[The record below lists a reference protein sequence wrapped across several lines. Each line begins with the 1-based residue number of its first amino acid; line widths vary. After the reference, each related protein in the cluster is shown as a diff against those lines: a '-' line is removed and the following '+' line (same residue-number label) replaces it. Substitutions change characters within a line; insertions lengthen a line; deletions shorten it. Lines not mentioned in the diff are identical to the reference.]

1 MGFVNFFKKQFIS
14 TIEWNEH
21 GDGVLAFKYP
31 MHDNEVENGGQLT
44 VRETQAAM
52 FVNEGEIADVFGPG
66 LHLLTTKNLP
76 LLTDFKNWD
85 KGFSSPFKS
94 DVYFFSLREQVNQR
108 WGSQQPI
115 AIRDKELGPIR
126 VRAFGSFSYRIND
139 PKLFYKKL
147 SGSREIYSTEDLEG
161 QLRAAIITSI
171 SSFFG
176 SAEVAFFDMA
186 ANQTKFSEL
195 LKTTLLKPFS
205 DYGLELCN
213 FYVQSISL
221 PDEVQAQI
229 DKLASM
235 RMTGDLQ
242 KFAQFQGASSI
253 PIAAAN
259 PGGLAGAGVAMGLG
273 LSVAQSMGQSMG
285 GASSMGSATSSSE
298 DAGQAMQKLSQL
310 HDLLQK
316 NVITQAEFDAKK
328 VDLLKKIT

>member
-1 MGFVNFFKKQFIS
+1 MGFVSFFKKQFVS

-31 MHDNEVENGGQLT
+31 MHDNEIQNGAQLT

-52 FVNEGEIADVFGPG
+52 FANEGQIADLFGPG
-66 LHLLTTKNLP
+66 LHSITTKNLP
-76 LLTDFKNWD
+76 MLTDVKNWT

-94 DVYFFSLREQVNQR
+94 DVYYFSLREQVNQR

-115 AIRDKELGPIR
+115 SIRDKELGPIR
-126 VRAFGSFSYRIND
+126 VRAFGSYSYRIND
-139 PKLFYKKL
+139 PRVFFKKL
-147 SGSREIYSTEDLEG
+147 SGSREIYSTEDLDG
-161 QLRAAIITSI
+161 QLRGLIITTL

-176 SAEVAFFDMA
+176 KAEVSFFDMA
-186 ANQTKFSEL
+186 ANQSQFSET
-195 LKTTLLKPFS
+195 LKTTLSQPFA

-242 KFAQFQGASSI
+242 KFAQYQGASSI

-259 PGGLAGAGVAMGLG
+259 TGGSAGAGAGLGIGVAMGQTMMAAG
-273 LSVAQSMGQSMG
+273 
-285 GASSMGSATSSSE
+285 SSSLTE
-298 DAGQAMQKLSQL
+298 DPIQKLTQL
-310 HDLLQK
+310 HELLQK

-328 VDLLKKIT
+328 ADLLKKVT

>member
-14 TIEWNEH
+14 AIEWNEH

-31 MHDNEVENGGQLT
+31 MHDNEIQNGAQLT

-52 FVNEGEIADVFGPG
+52 FVNEGQIADLFGPG
-66 LHLLTTKNLP
+66 LHTIATKNLP
-76 LLTDFKNWD
+76 VLTDFKNWD
-85 KGFSSPFKS
+85 KGFTSPFKS
-94 DVYFFSLREQVNQR
+94 DIYFFSLREQVNQR

-126 VRAFGSFSYRIND
+126 FRAFGSFSYRIND
-139 PKLFYKKL
+139 PKMFFKKL
-147 SGSREIYSTEDLEG
+147 SGSRDLYSTEDLEG
-161 QLRAAIITSI
+161 QLRAIIITSL

-176 SAEVAFFDMA
+176 RAEIAFFDMA
-186 ANQTKFSEL
+186 ANQTQFSET
-195 LKTTLLKPFS
+195 LKATLTKPFA
-205 DYGLELCN
+205 DYGVELCN

-221 PDEVQAQI
+221 PEEVQAQI

-259 PGGLAGAGVAMGLG
+259 TGGAAGAGAGLGVGVAMGQTMM
-273 LSVAQSMGQSMG
+273 S
-285 GASSMGSATSSSE
+285 ASSGATTE
-298 DAGQAMQKLSQL
+298 DPFQKINQM
-310 HDLLQK
+310 HELLQK

-328 VDLLKKIT
+328 AELLKKVT